1 MKHSKA
7 ASAFMSMV
15 TACSVLPAFPA
26 VCAAESAVPDWVP
39 VDFRQACTFSNTY
52 GSTLVKDDIICIVT
66 RHSNGENNLRLPM
79 LGSGNYKTLADEW
92 YKGGYE
98 ETYSG
103 QYPYYHVTVYQPE
116 EAKNV
121 VFYDYDKENG
131 KESAKEDQYVFAVD
145 PELHVAETDWRGF
158 VPDCAAEYQAFIK
171 EAGGEYGL
179 GTDAFTSCNID
190 GRGSYVIMGA
200 GSSGFI
206 GSYMDSTVKV
216 NGKVSQMKTVGCNT
230 KYEGPEPTDQGS
242 TFVRYLQITE
252 PAEIEATFTHRLE
265 YNMTEHEPFSVTK
278 KLNAVINSSGMI
290 AVSLAEETA
299 EEEEWRKYVP
309 DTSAE
314 AYAFLRSE
322 GLVSCDDMYNEFNID
337 NRGDYLIA
345 ATANYGGLSSAMA
358 MIELEKDGKPLRL
371 KSVNCKPAAEPG
383 MVIDGECLISY
394 AKITEPCTIKAFI
407 RNSQENYQKETAITV
422 TKNSEGKL
430 CFAAEDEF
438 AFLPKSFEEAEAF
451 YKANGV
457 ISEHKGNIVCCGATN
472 RTTGY
477 DILTDTAGSA
487 GAETVKKMQYSW
499 SPDTSEDGADRTIQI
514 IVLKPIRQ
522 GKLKVTVRHARE
534 WNPNEGRIMQ
544 TKFYY
549 VRDYLSLAELKI
561 TMGDL
566 DGNGKMETADLVLLS
581 KYLGGTGTLEE
592 VQFFAA
598 DIKNDNRLNAADLS
612 VMKRQLTE
620 LKNPPPPAADS

>member
-7 ASAFMSMV
+7 LSAILSAV
-15 TACSVLPAFPA
+15 TACTVLPAFPA
-26 VCAAESAVPDWVP
+26 VYAADTALPDWVP
-39 VDFRQACTFSNTY
+39 ADFRSACTFSNTY
-52 GSTLVKDDIICIVT
+52 GSTLIKDDIICIVT
-66 RHSNGENNLRLPM
+66 RHTGEGTVKRLPL
-79 LGSGNYKTLADEW
+79 LGSGNCKTLADEW
-92 YKGGYE
+92 YKGEFESYGDL
-98 ETYSG
+98 
-103 QYPYYHVTVYQPE
+103 YPYYHVTVYQPE
-116 EAKNV
+116 EAKTV
-121 VFYDYDKENG
+121 VLYDYDTVNN
-131 KESAKEDQYVFAVD
+131 KESDQDDQYIFAVG
-145 PELHVAETDWRGF
+145 PELQVTETDWRGF
-158 VPDCAAEYQAFIK
+158 VPDCITEYRNFIAETGK
-171 EAGGEYGL
+171 EYGL
-179 GTDAFTSCNID
+179 GNDGFTSCNID
-190 GRGSYVIMGA
+190 GRGSYVLMAA
-200 GSSGFI
+200 GSSGFV
-206 GSYMDSTVKV
+206 GSYMDSTVMV
-216 NGKVSQMKTVGCNT
+216 NGKKQQLKTSGCNT

-242 TFVRYLQITE
+242 NFVRYLQITE
-252 PAEIEATFTHRLE
+252 PAEIEATFTRRTDRSELE
-265 YNMTEHEPFSVTK
+265 AFSVTR
-278 KLNAVINSSGMI
+278 KLKAEKDSSGFI
-290 AVSLAEETA
+290 TVSAA
-299 EEEEWRKYVP
+299 DDPADEEEWRKYVP
-309 DTSAE
+309 DTSDE
-314 AYAFLRSE
+314 AYTFLRSE
-322 GLVSCDDMYNEFNID
+322 GLVSCSDPYNEFNID

-407 RNSQENYQKETAITV
+407 RNGQENYQKETAITV

-451 YKANGV
+451 YKEYGV
-457 ISEHKGNIVCCGATN
+457 ISEHKDYIVCCGATN

-598 DIKNDNRLNAADLS
+598 DLKNDNRLNAADLS